1 MISFL
6 VIILLTIIVVIAIG
20 LTVLLELYLHVLP
33 DAKITN
39 ALGLIIGK
47 YVVVFLIF
55 YVGISM
61 IYYIAPAVHKR
72 WSFFSHGSFI
82 ATVMILAFTMVFT
95 YYVDHFNS
103 YNKVYGSIGAL
114 IGLML
119 WFNMISLM
127 LLIGYE
133 INACIEVAE
142 KDYYRKTL
150 LRH

>member
-1 MISFL
+1 M
-6 VIILLTIIVVIAIG
+6 
-20 LTVLLELYLHVLP
+20 LELYLHYLP
-33 DAKITN
+33 GDKQMDAM
-39 ALGLIIGK
+39 GLIIGK

-55 YVGISM
+55 YIGISM

-82 ATVMILAFTMVFT
+82 ATIMILGFTLLFS
-95 YYVDHFNS
+95 YYVDNFNS

-142 KDYYRKTL
+142 KDYYRKAL
-150 LRH
+150 LKH